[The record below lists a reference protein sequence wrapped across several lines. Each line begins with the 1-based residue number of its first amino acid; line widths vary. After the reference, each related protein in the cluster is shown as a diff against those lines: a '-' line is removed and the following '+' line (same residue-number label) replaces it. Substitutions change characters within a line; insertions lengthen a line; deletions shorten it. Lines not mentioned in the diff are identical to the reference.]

1 MEIFCRRGANPLP
14 GWPIDRY
21 LNYILSPN
29 PLLAGSLDRR
39 FRSVGVDQDRGL
51 GHGERHLPNRVF
63 LIRCL
68 VRFLLFVLLVLDLGS
83 FVSWGWASCVSGGL
97 RSESAKEFVRKVQ
110 PRAGPRICTRRRPIS
125 LEGEQWTSH
134 DVLLKITVFKKFDKH
149 LKDKLNTWW
158 PIRVSSSTSINLC
171 TRKRRQ
177 WWFII
182 YECEGTLF

>member
-97 RSESAKEFVRKVQ
+97 RSESAKGAVSSTLAFYV
-110 PRAGPRICTRRRPIS
+110 AGFRSAFFCFLSFQR
-125 LEGEQWTSH
+125 
-134 DVLLKITVFKKFDKH
+134 LLCLQNSFKQFDKH